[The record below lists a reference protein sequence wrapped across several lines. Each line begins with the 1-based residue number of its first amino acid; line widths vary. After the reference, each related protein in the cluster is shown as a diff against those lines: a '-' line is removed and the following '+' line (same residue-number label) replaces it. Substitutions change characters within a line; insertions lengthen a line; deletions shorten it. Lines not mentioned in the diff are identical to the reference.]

1 MIEVLTKPGP
11 LWFGTDIA
19 AEDAS
24 LLFLFPFV
32 LHECWAVADE
42 PVEVSD
48 MEDPEEENGG
58 SDLSEGD
65 GEGAFRC
72 I

>member
-1 MIEVLTKPGP
+1 M
-11 LWFGTDIA
+11 
-19 AEDAS
+19 
-24 LLFLFPFV
+24 FLFPFV

-48 MEDPEEENGG
+48 MEDPEDENGG

-72 I
+72 IWPITMKMKVSELENTLKLENI

>member
-1 MIEVLTKPGP
+1 M
-11 LWFGTDIA
+11 
-19 AEDAS
+19 
-24 LLFLFPFV
+24 

-48 MEDPEEENGG
+48 IEDPEEENGG

-72 I
+72 IWPIRTKMEISKLENYCKIE